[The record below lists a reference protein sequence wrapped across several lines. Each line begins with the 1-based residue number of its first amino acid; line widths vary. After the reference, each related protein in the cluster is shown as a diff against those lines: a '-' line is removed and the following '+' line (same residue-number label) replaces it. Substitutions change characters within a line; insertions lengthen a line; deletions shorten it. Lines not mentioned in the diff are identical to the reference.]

1 MKLRPQL
8 LPLLLAGAL
17 AQPAMAQLFEHK
29 VNGGR
34 DKRVNILFVG
44 DGYLASQQAQFKTDV
59 ATFHNALLDGPWGS
73 SYARYFNTYGLFIA
87 SNQAGAD
94 KEDGSTL
101 KDTAFDCT
109 YWTSNLERLGTC
121 STSKVNSA
129 KNQYLPEADIVVVIM
144 NSSKYG
150 GSGGSI
156 AVANRS
162 SPDIVAHEVG
172 HSFAKL
178 ADEYEYAGTT
188 PREAPNAT
196 QTILPRTS
204 LRWAH
209 WVEAST
215 PIATPETSTYA
226 SIIGAFEGAAY
237 NPTGWWRPTLDSRM
251 RSNGKPLGPVNAE
264 QFVLAM
270 YDRISPIEAFS
281 PAAGTV
287 SWRGPGTLSVTTM
300 QPSSHAL
307 AIEWWVNGAR
317 SAETGTIFQ
326 GSLLPLSGNA
336 TVQAR
341 VIDRTSW
348 VRKDSNNLLNDSV
361 SWTVQVSAPTPAPTP
376 RPTLVPTPTPKP
388 TAVPT
393 PTPKPTVVPSPT
405 PKPTAVPT
413 PTPRPTAVPTQ
424 VPTPTLTPRPATPV
438 PVTPTPVPSSCY
450 TAWAE
455 GRSYA
460 VGSFVTY
467 NGRNYQALVTH
478 TAHVGANWNPAA
490 TNTLWKDVGACSSN
504 APIPVPATPTP
515 RPATPIPATPAP
527 VTPTRSPVTPP
538 VVTPAPSACNP
549 AWNAGTV
556 YATAGTKVTL
566 NGRNYQNKWWTQ
578 GDNPGQSGQWGV
590 WQDIGACN

>member
-17 AQPAMAQLFEHK
+17 VQPAMAQLFEHK
-29 VNGGR
+29 ITGAR

-121 STSKVNSA
+121 STSKVNAA
-129 KNQYLPEADIVVVIM
+129 KNQYLPEADIVVVII

-196 QTILPRTS
+196 QTILPRSS

-209 WVEAST
+209 WVETST
-215 PIATPETSTYA
+215 PIATPETSAYA
-226 SIIGAFEGAAY
+226 SIVGAFEGAAY

-270 YDRISPIEAFS
+270 YDRVSPLESFS
-281 PAAGTV
+281 PASGTV
-287 SWRGPGTLSVTTM
+287 SWRGPGTLSVTPM

-307 AIEWWVNGAR
+307 AIEWWVNGTK
-317 SAETGTIFQ
+317 SAETGTVFQ

-336 TVQAR
+336 TVQAK
-341 VIDRTSW
+341 VIDRTNW
-348 VRKDSNNLLNDSV
+348 VRKDSNNLLGDSV
-361 SWTVQVSAPTPAPTP
+361 SWTVRTSAPTPTP
-376 RPTLVPTPTPKP
+376 RPTPLP

-393 PTPKPTVVPSPT
+393 PKPTPVATPTPRPTAVPTPT

-413 PTPRPTAVPTQ
+413 PTPRPTAVPTLA
-424 VPTPTLTPRPATPV
+424 PTPTVTPRPATPV
-438 PVTPTPVPSSCY
+438 PATPTPVSGSCY
-450 TAWAE
+450 TVWAE

-460 VGSFVTY
+460 AGSFVTY
-467 NGRNYQALVTH
+467 NGRNYQALVAH

-490 TNTLWKDVGACSSN
+490 SNTLWKDVGACSGS
-504 APIPVPATPTP
+504 APTPAPATPTP
-515 RPATPIPATPAP
+515 RPATPVPPTPTPVAQIT
-527 VTPTRSPVTPP
+527 VTPTTVTP
-538 VVTPAPSACNP
+538 VSGSCNP
-549 AWNAGTV
+549 AWSASTV
-556 YATAGTKVTL
+556 YATAGTKVTY

-578 GDNPGQSGQWGV
+578 GDNPSQSGQWGV
-590 WQDIGACN
+590 WQDSGACN